1 MITAW
6 TNNMS
11 FKKSRGEVNKQ
22 EKYQVLRA
30 MEQYHWTSV
39 KSFWIDDSEVHQK
52 MEKIIE
58 QKQKLNQMLNDLQVS
73 MMQNSQNKYK
83 TRDLTFLISDF
94 NDKK

>member
-1 MITAW
+1 
-6 TNNMS
+6 MS

-22 EKYQVLRA
+22 EEYQVLRA

-52 MEKIIE
+52 MEKIID